1 MTTICVR
8 RNRIENGSAWRRR
21 RIPAPIGR
29 RHDTL
34 PSVTE
39 TRSSLLRRV
48 RDAADAASW
57 TEFVQLYEPLLL
69 SYVRRRGLSDH
80 DAQDVVQTIFL
91 TLLRKLPG
99 FELDR
104 ERGRFRTW
112 LWQVSRNAV
121 IDHVRARQRLQKAED
136 ARREQWGDDEQESDD
151 WVTLHRQRTLQFA
164 MERVRDATAPK
175 TWTCFEE
182 HLLKGRTGAD
192 VGAEVGLP
200 ANSVYVNAARVLDRI
215 RALCQEY
222 RED

>member
-1 MTTICVR
+1 
-8 RNRIENGSAWRRR
+8 
-21 RIPAPIGR
+21 
-29 RHDTL
+29 
-34 PSVTE
+34 VTE

>member
-1 MTTICVR
+1 MTATCLR
-8 RNRIENGSAWRRR
+8 RNRIAIGSFERRR
-21 RIPAPIGR
+21 NPAPIGR
-29 RHDTL
+29 RRDTL

-48 RDAADAASW
+48 RNAADAASW
-57 TEFVQLYEPLLL
+57 AEFVRLYEPLLL
-69 SYVRRRGLSDH
+69 NYVRKRGLSDH
-80 DAQDVVQTIFL
+80 DAQDVVQSIFL
-91 TLLRKLPG
+91 TLLRKLPD

-104 ERGRFRTW
+104 SRGRFRTW

-121 IDHVRARQRLQKAED
+121 VDHHRARQRIQKAED
-136 ARREQWGDDEQESDD
+136 ARREHRDDEASEPDD

-164 MERVRDATAPK
+164 MERVRDATAAK

-182 HLLKGRTGAD
+182 HLLKGRPGAD